1 MNSGTVG
8 KYSDYFNEN
17 DKLLSYADVNPSKE
31 NPNEKLK
38 KQYGYCI
45 KNSIIQNDDPNK
57 CQRFIEKCVSDS
69 GLNISADACKDI
81 FTKLETQKLVE
92 HQALFGPR
100 LGSDGNLVKELYNGR
115 TDLQDTIKELYVTHK
130 IITQSEKNSSTGEN
144 MKNFMQKG
152 DVNTKANFMTEAN
165 AITQFS
171 SLTTNTKT
179 GKEFL
184 TEFNKPEYNAIWDN
198 LKRVREY
205 FKDSYNSRDKTNDL
219 VRMFSPPHLPLGL
232 RPPSLGVKID
242 KKGKYDPNNIN
253 YHVNHITP
261 VPGASVNY
269 LSSQINQRLMPPAH
283 PFITSTKGPIPYL
296 HPLFGGNQSGGVG
309 VGLLGPQYVPAP
321 LNRVVKKVRGLDIFK
336 SDSTES
342 HFIIKKILGCDMNKN
357 ISDCKD
363 KLKRKNLMDAIK
375 DVSLDND
382 KKETL
387 KFLLSCARVAV
398 GLPQSLEEI
407 PLAPILPPYP
417 GLLHIPSL
425 FGGPGFN
432 KSKESNYM
440 DSIRHPTLP
449 ENKVPD
455 RIYNALKPPKGVNKK
470 PDMPPMPPTGLR
482 MSGIGVPGLGIP
494 PYSISPPVIPVLG
507 PRFPNN
513 VGSALFMGGGN
524 QKFPK
529 LKITKDMVGGTVFKN
544 LSTFLNRNEI
554 NSIYMNILET
564 FPQHIKGGDK
574 VKGQKYPENFP
585 KIVVEPLNISEESI
599 KNIDHNKHF
608 VYNVK
613 KMIDFY
619 LGVARK
625 HNINI
630 PFESQVRKL
639 LKSIHLNQ
647 NKYNQNVLELQN
659 IQTVKVNKS
668 DLTIDRND
676 LKYDSEY
683 QRNIKTQ
690 IERVNNSRRILHTE
704 LKLLFSIEE
713 NLYNLVKFQLV
724 KHYAE

>member
-1 MNSGTVG
+1 MNLGSVD
-8 KYSDYFNEN
+8 KYSDYFGKNKAFLDDAAFDNSEGVSDN
-17 DKLLSYADVNPSKE
+17 
-31 NPNEKLK
+31 LK

-57 CQRFIEKCVSDS
+57 CKQFIEKCVSDS
-69 GLNISADACKDI
+69 SLTISADACKDI
-81 FTKLETQKLVE
+81 FTKLETRKLVE
-92 HQALFGPR
+92 HQALFGR
-100 LGSDGNLVKELYNGR
+100 SLGSDGNLVKELFDKGK
-115 TDLQDTIKELYVTHK
+115 DLKDTIKELYVKHK
-130 IITQSEKNSSTGEN
+130 IITPGEKNSSNGQN
-144 MKNFMQKG
+144 MQDFMMKGKADTDANFITE
-152 DVNTKANFMTEAN
+152 TKAIE
-165 AITQFS
+165 QFG
-171 SLTTNTKT
+171 SLKTNTNTKT

-184 TEFNKPEYNAIWDN
+184 IEFNKPVYNAIWDN
-198 LKRVREY
+198 LRRVREY
-205 FKDSYNSRDKTNDL
+205 FKDSYNSRDKTNEL
-219 VRMFSPPHLPLGL
+219 VRMFSPPHFPLGL

-242 KKGKYDPNNIN
+242 KKGRYDPYNIN

-269 LSSQINQRLMPPAH
+269 LSSQINQRFMPPAH
-283 PFITSTKGPIPYL
+283 PFITSTNGPVPFL
-296 HPLFGGNQSGGVG
+296 NPLFGVNQSGGF
-309 VGLLGPQYVPAP
+309 GLLGPQYVPAP

-336 SDSTES
+336 SDSTKS
-342 HFIIKKILGCDMNKN
+342 HFIIKKILGCEMNKN
-357 ISDCKD
+357 ISVCKD
-363 KLKRKNLMDAIK
+363 QLKRKNLMDAIK

-387 KFLLSCARVAV
+387 KFLLSCARVAA

-417 GLLHIPSL
+417 GLLNLNL

-440 DSIRHPTLP
+440 NSIRNPKLP

-455 RIYNALKPPKGVNKK
+455 RIYNALKPPKGVNRQ
-470 PDMPPMPPTGLR
+470 PDMPPMPPTGLG

-513 VGSALFMGGGN
+513 LFMGGGN

-529 LKITKDMVGGTVFKN
+529 LKITRDMVGGTVFKN

-554 NSIYMNILET
+554 NSIYMNILDT

-574 VKGQKYPENFP
+574 VKGQKHPENFP
-585 KIVVEPLNISEESI
+585 KIVVEPLNISEESV

-608 VYNVK
+608 VYNIK

-630 PFESQVRKL
+630 PFESQVRTL